1 MRRKKGLTIIE
12 CLVSMIILATML
24 TAGMAFYF
32 NAQASM
38 RGSIHKRIAVE
49 MAGAEM
55 ESLKN
60 SGYASIT
67 LGVWPQ
73 SNISIGNLTGQRDV
87 DVTDMSGYKKVRV
100 VVSWDDP
107 RKNSRQS
114 VSLDT
119 YIAP

>member
-1 MRRKKGLTIIE
+1 MRKKGLTIIE
-12 CLVSMIILATML
+12 CLVSIIILAIML

-49 MAGAEM
+49 MAGAEI

-60 SGYASIT
+60 SAYASIISSI
-67 LGVWPQ
+67 
-73 SNISIGNLTGQRDV
+73 SNISIGNLIGQRDV
-87 DVTDMSGYKKVRV
+87 QVSDMGGYKKVRV
-100 VVSWDDP
+100 VVSWQDA
-107 RKNSRQS
+107 SRSTSQS

-119 YIAP
+119 YIAL